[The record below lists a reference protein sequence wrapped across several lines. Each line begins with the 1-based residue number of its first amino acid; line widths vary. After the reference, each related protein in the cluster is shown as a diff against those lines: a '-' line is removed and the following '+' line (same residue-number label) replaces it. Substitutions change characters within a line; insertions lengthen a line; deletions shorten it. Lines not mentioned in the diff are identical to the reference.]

1 MVESESINALGNALG
16 AYDLRLNF
24 FLPSTTLS
32 VYRQIYLEDTVSLQ
46 LRSPW
51 DGLWGVALEFENR
64 PGGLRSV
71 LWEHVNTKQQGS
83 KSFERGGTD
92 NYYNHVLY
100 SSGWTHRGGALGLPL
115 ALTEE
120 GFGGVVN
127 NILIAH
133 HLGIEGI
140 LAGRVSYTARIS
152 YSRNYGVH
160 DFFDLETLMH
170 IETELPLERRDQ
182 VSIALNLKRLISSQY
197 NLNGFLRFAYDWGD
211 LLPDNNFGITL
222 GVMHRG
228 IF

>member
-16 AYDLRLNF
+16 AYDLRLDF

-51 DGLWGVALEFENR
+51 DGRWGVALEFENR
-64 PGGLRSV
+64 PGGLRSL

-127 NILIAH
+127 NILIAL

-152 YSRNYGVH
+152 YSQNYGVH

-182 VSIALNLKRLISSQY
+182 ISIALDLKPLISSQY
-197 NLNGFLRFAYDWGD
+197 NLNDLLRFAYDWGD
-211 LLPDNNFGITL
+211 LRPDNNFGITL
-222 GVMHRG
+222 GVMH
-228 IF
+228 